1 MKHAVVY
8 DLELVKRFKKGQPS
22 EIVEI
27 GACKVDLTTRQV
39 IENFQIY
46 IVPGSGYFSKSTR
59 SFINM
64 TKEDAAGAVSFKT
77 GIRQFADW
85 TGPDSYLCSWGKDDK
100 LHIVNECVRKNIP
113 LGWFRNYN
121 DIQSQIGRLLSDQKG
136 QMGLK
141 NALALAGI
149 EPVGKAH
156 RGIDDAR
163 NTAELLIRFAD
174 RLKLEE
180 NELTER
186 DLNPP
191 PRDPD
196 KRRSRTR
203 RPADGTV
210 PEAPNHA
217 PEQATVA
224 ADRRGHGSADAAGST
239 PAGSPERA
247 L

>member
-27 GACKVDLTTRQV
+27 GACKVDLSTRQV
-39 IENFQIY
+39 TGSFQIY
-46 IVPGSGYFSKSTR
+46 IMPGSGYFSKSTR

-64 TKEDAAGAVSFKT
+64 TKEDAAGAVPFKT

-85 TGPDSYLCSWGKDDK
+85 IGSDSYLCSWGKDDK
-100 LHIVNECVRKNIP
+100 LHIVNECVRKNVP

-121 DIQSQIGRLLSDQKG
+121 DIQSQIGRLLTDQKS

-174 RLKLEE
+174 RLQLSE
-180 NELTER
+180 NELTEK
-186 DLNPP
+186 DLNPA
-191 PRDPD
+191 PREP
-196 KRRSRTR
+196 RTR
-203 RPADGTV
+203 PRRPSGPRPSGGV
-210 PEAPNHA
+210 PDQETSSAPAAASAA
-217 PEQATVA
+217 P
-224 ADRRGHGSADAAGST
+224 SKPS
-239 PAGSPERA
+239 SPDTSI
-247 L
+247 